1 MSNTALFHDN
11 PRDAVSEVV
20 LTEDY
25 IKTVL
30 MQHEQFRVENA
41 LLRAAL
47 EQLGVEEVLLF
58 IKEVH
63 ILAVENSPAVQA
75 FIAKMGESTE
85 VPELAGVPITEE
97 QFQRQVE
104 GHVDTYVN
112 IPGPVYRTEPDAIP
126 EQGFK
131 DPQDAVEALAQV
143 GRME

>member
-47 EQLGVEEVLLF
+47 EQLGAEEVLLF

-75 FIAKMGESTE
+75 FIAKMGENSE
-85 VPELAGVPITEE
+85 VPDLTGTPITEE
-97 QFQRQVE
+97 EYAAQVASE
-104 GHVDTYVN
+104 GEPPPIDR
-112 IPGPVYRTEPDAIP
+112 PVYRTEPDAIP
-126 EQGFK
+126 ERGFK
-131 DPQDAVEALAQV
+131 DPKDAVEALAQV
-143 GRME
+143 GRLS

>member
-11 PRDAVSEVV
+11 PRDSVSEVV

-47 EQLGVEEVLLF
+47 EQLGAEEVLLF

-85 VPELAGVPITEE
+85 VPELTGVPITEE
-97 QFQRQVE
+97 QYAEQLASE
-104 GHVDTYVN
+104 GEPPPLSN
-112 IPGPVYRTEPDAIP
+112 PVYRSEPDAIP
-126 EQGFK
+126 ERGFSEPK
-131 DPQDAVEALAQV
+131 DAVEALAQV
-143 GRME
+143 GRLE